1 MSPAV
6 AVELKESLVNFRKEN
21 REQARKVRLRLA
33 FAGVPRRNGIH
44 Q

>member
-6 AVELKESLVNFRKEN
+6 AVEPKESLVTLRKEN
-21 REQARKVRLRLA
+21 REQARKVRLRLG
-33 FAGVPRRNGIH
+33 FAGVPRPKGIH